1 MYFPK
6 WTERTFHE
14 DVICSAWA
22 EFCPNYSYLLAIC
35 VKEWP
40 TTKSEKALRMILC
53 SPTFHLLKEDCA

>member
-1 MYFPK
+1 MCFPK

-14 DVICSAWA
+14 DVICSDLA

-40 TTKSEKALRMILC
+40 ATKVKR
-53 SPTFHLLKEDCA
+53 HYV